1 MAPVVA
7 ESALRSTRFAP
18 STKEVNRI
26 CDEFT
31 TMAKDI
37 AKYKEVLDKI
47 CHRLETILMDAD
59 EHMNNPERTS
69 EAQAKLQEA
78 LNDTANSLDAWLD
91 AVEDKLKRLAV
102 LAKNTERMLAS
113 TVVTGD
119 TPSNQR
125 MSVSRRRVVRYGLC
139 VCLLIASLLTGIVG
153 MVTFLTRHVE

>member
-47 CHRLETILMDAD
+47 CHRLETILMEVD

-69 EAQAKLQEA
+69 EAQAKLQKA
-78 LNDTANSLDAWLD
+78 LSDTANSLDAWLVD
-91 AVEDKLKRLAV
+91 
-102 LAKNTERMLAS
+102 
-113 TVVTGD
+113 
-119 TPSNQR
+119 
-125 MSVSRRRVVRYGLC
+125 VREQG
-139 VCLLIASLLTGIVG
+139 
-153 MVTFLTRHVE
+153 H